1 MTSIAKQVSDPV
13 TPSRAPPVYV
23 FPTNALPDSRL
34 PRGRRWVQVLAHEPV
49 EVFSVLCLSVKHRVV
64 GYAPVSRGT
73 LDSTI
78 VHPREV
84 FRAAL
89 MASAA
94 SICLV
99 HNHPSG
105 DPRPSPDDDLL
116 TVRLVACGDLMGIE
130 VVDHVIVAEHGY
142 FSYREA
148 GRLRVPGTSV
158 TFRMCG
164 LPRCTCNPRRRTV
177 IGLEDD
183 AADASDSL
191 HETTEVG

>member
-1 MTSIAKQVSDPV
+1 MAMYLRELTIRFGTARASDGERVQLPV
-13 TPSRAPPVYV
+13 GEVVASPREVASLLYPLL
-23 FPTNALPDSRL
+23 AL
-34 PRGRRWVQVLAHEPV
+34 EPV

-73 LDSTI
+73 LDGTI

-84 FRAAL
+84 FRVAL

-105 DPRPSPDDDLL
+105 NPSPSPDDDRL
-116 TVRLVACGDLMGIE
+116 TVRLVACGELMGIE
-130 VVDHVIVAEHGY
+130 VADHIVLGDGAY

-148 GRLRVPGTSV
+148 GRLNCLTAR
-158 TFRMCG
+158 
-164 LPRCTCNPRRRTV
+164 
-177 IGLEDD
+177 
-183 AADASDSL
+183 A
-191 HETTEVG
+191 